1 MLQIKRTIYTR
12 SIGGMIPVLLFAAI
26 WASCSHKNEF
36 VEMISTDKTKPAPVQ
51 QYTVTDFNGGSY
63 IVYDLPKVDNILY
76 VKANYDLGGGTAKPQ
91 ETRSSYFS
99 DTLTVEG
106 FEAAREYDVK
116 LTVVSRANVESDPII
131 VKVHPK
137 TPVYQL
143 VAKSLTMTPD
153 FQGVRLQ
160 AQNTDSKTV
169 GIVFLDN
176 AIGKLSIRQQNF
188 TAFPNIS
195 YAIRGYDTLARVYAS
210 YVTDKWGNRSDTIFS
225 TVKPLYEKTLDKT
238 RFAAYAL
245 PSETPIYSSS
255 YPLKNLFDGNY
266 TNIWHT
272 TQATSQQ
279 LPVYGTFKLG
289 AYVKLSRFK
298 LTPRN
303 PSYEFRHGCPR
314 VFSLWGS
321 ESDNPG
327 DFTVPLFAE
336 EGTNINGWVNLGNY
350 TWPDP
355 PSGAPPTA
363 PTAQDKAFFNA
374 GSEFEVPFAA
384 PKVKVLR
391 LVISETWTPG
401 NFTHAAE
408 IDLFGDDR

>member
-1 MLQIKRTIYTR
+1 MKRKIYPSGALTAVAA
-12 SIGGMIPVLLFAAI
+12 VLLSVIAV
-26 WASCSHKNEF
+26 SCSHKNEF
-36 VEMISTDKTKPAPVQ
+36 VEMISTDKTKPAPIQ
-51 QYTVTDFNGGSY
+51 EYTVADFNGGSH

-76 VKANYDLGGGTAKPQ
+76 VKANYDLNGNATRPQ

-99 DTLTVEG
+99 DTITVEG
-106 FEAAREYDVK
+106 FASAKEYEVK
-116 LTVVSRANVESDPII
+116 LTVVSRANIESDPVV

-143 VAKSLTMTPD
+143 VAQSLTMTPD
-153 FQGVRLQ
+153 FQGVRVQ
-160 AQNTDSKTV
+160 AQNADSKTV
-169 GIVFLDN
+169 GIVFLDD

-188 TAFPNIS
+188 TSFPNIS
-195 YAIRGYDTLARVYAS
+195 YAVRGYDTIPKQYAS
-210 YVTDKWGNRSDTIFS
+210 YVTDKWGNRSDTIFT

-238 RFAAYAL
+238 KFSSYAL

-255 YPLKNLFDGNY
+255 YPLNKLFDGNY
-266 TNIWHT
+266 SNFWHT

-289 AYVKLSRFK
+289 TYVKLSRFK
-298 LTPRN
+298 LKPRN
-303 PSYEFRHGCPR
+303 PNYEFRHGCPR

-321 ESDNPG
+321 DVDNPA
-327 DFTVPLFAE
+327 DFEVPLFAE
-336 EGTNINGWVNLGNY
+336 VGTKIGDWENLGNY
-350 TWPDP
+350 TWPNP
-355 PSGAPPTA
+355 PSGSAPTA
-363 PTAQDKAFFNA
+363 PTAEDKVFFNA
-374 GSEFEVPFAA
+374 GVEFEIPFEA

-391 LVISETWTPG
+391 LVVSETWVPG